1 VNAFVLNQSHEHW
14 FFFNALHVTITMA
27 LKLKEEFEM
36 PPFMANLMKDD
47 MALALELS
55 ALASYIRK
63 HVMF

>member
-1 VNAFVLNQSHEHW
+1 
-14 FFFNALHVTITMA
+14 MA